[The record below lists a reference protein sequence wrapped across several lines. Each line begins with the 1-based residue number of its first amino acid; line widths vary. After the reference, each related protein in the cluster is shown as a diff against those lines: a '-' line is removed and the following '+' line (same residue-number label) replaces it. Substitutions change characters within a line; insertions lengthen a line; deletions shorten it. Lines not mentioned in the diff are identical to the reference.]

1 MSQKDYEKIENTY
14 KRQAGKLSLS
24 KKGKNNFKINSR
36 SIRSKNKRKNR
47 NFNDYYYNEYNSMHS
62 SYNYNNSVY
71 LEEQKQNYNKKSSS
85 NKKVNEFIP
94 IKMSSNE
101 DSEKTQILETVPEEK
116 NQSQKKDENP
126 QKYEYS
132 YEYLIQFEKMDSAMD
147 TNYLNPETLIHIGE
161 LEKDLKTIKKNNSK
175 SISENSSC
183 HTSRNNSSSNINV
196 SLELWAKKDYSKEIK
211 AAEENKKKFDELNN
225 IDPTKKQLRELL
237 NILTKDNYEDIKK
250 KIIEIIKPNVDDQ
263 IKFIEVFFPK
273 ACMETSYVSTYAKLC
288 KDLNK
293 ELPQKSKSKEDGK
306 DSKKTSSELRK
317 KLIAKCKK
325 IFQGKNYDEFIKERD
340 PDEYQLKL
348 KKFILGNITFITEL
362 IKVKLLSKKA
372 GFQCINHLFQEY
384 KSQNDKVLKTIHIL
398 AIINFVENLGAFIHS
413 EEKNIKK
420 EELQS
425 YKKNI
430 EEIFKQ
436 LEEIKNKEVGQIHYK
451 ILNLID
457 KKKNNFEKT
466 KYEKSLIAKSKK
478 EVEEEYNNKEKGK
491 EANDIE
497 EEISQDVINEK
508 IKKDLYEY
516 KDFVENEGSSN
527 NYKWE
532 TTTHLYDLNHK
543 NYFEEILEGYILGCS
558 DFIEKEN
565 YIKYAKD
572 YIKEFVEYYNNE
584 INNEQKKQL
593 KNKIFDLFENVK
605 DYAFET
611 PKIYEIYSYV
621 LYLLISNK
629 IMDIEDLENI
639 QELDAVEEDLK
650 KINIVYK
657 NIYKDMQNDEF
668 KNIIKKFGFII
679 KNQKLF
685 EWVL

>member
-1 MSQKDYEKIENTY
+1 MQ
-14 KRQAGKLSLS
+14 
-24 KKGKNNFKINSR
+24 
-36 SIRSKNKRKNR
+36 
-47 NFNDYYYNEYNSMHS
+47 S
-62 SYNYNNSVY
+62 SFNYNNSEY
-71 LEEQKQNYNKKSSS
+71 PEEQKHNYNKKKAS

-101 DSEKTQILETVPEEK
+101 DTEKPQILETVPEEK
-116 NQSQKKDENP
+116 NQNQKKDENP
-126 QKYEYS
+126 QKYVYS
-132 YEYLIQFEKMDSAMD
+132 YEYLIQFEKMESALD
-147 TNYLNPETLIHIGE
+147 TDCLNPETLIHIGE
-161 LEKDLKTIKKNNSK
+161 LEKDLKTLKKINSK

-196 SLELWAKKDYSKEIK
+196 SLEVWAKKDYSKEIK

-250 KIIEIIKPNVDDQ
+250 NIIEIIKPNVDDQ
-263 IKFIEVFFPK
+263 VKFIEVFFPK

-306 DSKKTSSELRK
+306 DSKKTSSEFRT
-317 KLIAKCKK
+317 KLVLKCKK
-325 IFQGKNYDEFIKERD
+325 IFQGINYDEYIKVTN

-348 KKFILGNITFITEL
+348 KKFILGNIIFITEL
-362 IKVKLLSKKA
+362 IKVKQLSKKA
-372 GFQCINHLFQEY
+372 GFQCIYHLFHEY
-384 KSQNDKVLKTIHIL
+384 KSENDKVLKKIHIL
-398 AIINFVENLGAFIHS
+398 AIINLVENLGALIHS

-425 YKKNI
+425 YKNNI

-436 LEEIKNKEVGQIHYK
+436 LEEIKNNEDGQIHYK

-478 EVEEEYNNKEKGK
+478 EVEEEFNNKGK
-491 EANDIE
+491 EKEGNDIE
-497 EEISQDVINEK
+497 EEISQEVINEK
-508 IKKDLYEY
+508 IKKDLYDY

-527 NYKWE
+527 NFKWE
-532 TTTHLYDLNHK
+532 TTTSLYDLNHK

-558 DFIEKEN
+558 DFIEKES

-572 YIKEFVEYYNNE
+572 YIKEFIEYYNNE

-593 KNKIFDLFENVK
+593 KNKIFELFENVK

-621 LYLLISNK
+621 LYLLIVNK
-629 IMDIEDLENI
+629 IMDIEDLKNI
-639 QELDAVEEDLK
+639 KELEVFEEDLK
-650 KINIVYK
+650 EINIVYR
-657 NIYKDMQNDEF
+657 NIYNDIKNDEF
-668 KNIIKKFGFII
+668 KNIIKRFGFID
-679 KNQKLF
+679 KNKEIF
-685 EWVL
+685 EWVFTKEII